1 MVFNLIQDLFSHGKS
16 LLRVSP
22 LFVKRLLKGHISESR
37 EAYFDSVP
45 EDNVYAFFG
54 EPVHII
60 DNIYLGSSYHAANW
74 DWLTSNNVKTIV
86 NAALEVDNFFSD
98 DLEYI
103 SGYSIRD
110 NGLESFTNID
120 TLVDQIREKN
130 CVEGNTFVHCL
141 VGRSRSVTIIIAY
154 LMKYHK
160 MTVEDS
166 INHIVSKRSY
176 ANPSLKLVDNLKD
189 YQKYLDKINDRVLRN
204 EESNEE
210 LNEESN

>member
-1 MVFNLIQDLFSHGKS
+1 MVFHLIQDLFSHGKS
-16 LLRVSP
+16 ILRVSP
-22 LFVKRLLKGHISESR
+22 LFLKRLLNGHISESR
-37 EAYFDSVP
+37 EAYFESLP

-54 EPVHII
+54 EPVCII

-74 DWLTSNNVKTIV
+74 DWLTTNNIKTIV

-120 TLVDQIREKN
+120 TLVDQIREKHTR
-130 CVEGNTFVHCL
+130 VEGNTLVHCL

-154 LMKYHK
+154 LMKYHR

-166 INHIVSKRSY
+166 IKHIVSKRSY
-176 ANPSLKLVDNLKD
+176 ANPSLKLVQNLNE
-189 YQKYLDKINDRVLRN
+189 YQTHLDKINDIVLRSG
-204 EESNEE
+204 ESNE
-210 LNEESN
+210 